1 MLITLMARLLLS
13 LSNNGSASMFCGRE
27 AYFHG

>member
-1 MLITLMARLLLS
+1 MLIALVARLLLE
-13 LSNNGSASMFCGRE
+13 LANNGNASMFCGRE